1 MASEAACVKCPPGE
15 GKEIVHVDCVTH
27 RYPDG
32 TEGIHNMCFRVYER
46 EIVALCGPNGAG
58 KSTLIEHINGLMMPD
73 VGRVRVFG
81 VDIDKK
87 NVGEIRK
94 KVGLVFQ
101 DADSQLFSPTVLEDV
116 MFGPLNLGM
125 SAEDARK
132 RAEWALGVVGIK
144 ELNKIPH
151 YLSGGQQRLVAIAGV
166 LAMEPRILVVDEP
179 TGDLDPSN
187 ALRIEALLR
196 SLRDEHGISVVVA
209 LHDMDMAVRLA
220 DRICIVRDGSV
231 IAEGR
236 PENILYDDG
245 LLKSAGL
252 EMPAVARL
260 YRDLDLEKKG
270 MRRPLSLD
278 DLVPMLKGS
287 KAAASARKR
296 QRTGEG
302 V

>member
-1 MASEAACVKCPPGE
+1 
-15 GKEIVHVDCVTH
+15 
-27 RYPDG
+27 
-32 TEGIHNMCFRVYER
+32 
-46 EIVALCGPNGAG
+46 
-58 KSTLIEHINGLMMPD
+58 
-73 VGRVRVFG
+73 VFG

-125 SAEDARK
+125 SPEDAKK

-187 ALRIEALLR
+187 AMRIEALLR

-209 LHDMDMAVRLA
+209 LHDMDMAARLA
-220 DRICIVRDGSV
+220 DRICIVREGSV
-231 IAEGR
+231 IAEGK
-236 PENILYDDG
+236 PENILYDDA

-278 DLVPMLKGS
+278 DLVPMLKGP
-287 KAAASARKR
+287 KAAASVKKK
-296 QRTGEG
+296 QRTGKG

>member
-1 MASEAACVKCPPGE
+1 
-15 GKEIVHVDCVTH
+15 
-27 RYPDG
+27 
-32 TEGIHNMCFRVYER
+32 
-46 EIVALCGPNGAG
+46 
-58 KSTLIEHINGLMMPD
+58 
-73 VGRVRVFG
+73 VRVFG

-125 SAEDARK
+125 SPEDAKK

-187 ALRIEALLR
+187 AMRIEALLR
-196 SLRDEHGISVVVA
+196 SLREEHGISVVVA
-209 LHDMDMAVRLA
+209 LHDMDMAARLA
-220 DRICIVRDGSV
+220 DRICIVREGSV
-231 IAEGR
+231 IAEGK
-236 PENILYDDG
+236 PENILYDDA

-278 DLVPMLKGS
+278 DLVPMLKGP
-287 KAAASARKR
+287 KAAASVRKK

>member
-1 MASEAACVKCPPGE
+1 MASDDAYVKCPPGGE
-15 GKEIVHVDCVTH
+15 DSIVHVDCVSH

-32 TEGIHNMCFRVYER
+32 TEGIHNMCFRVFAK
-46 EIVALCGPNGAG
+46 EIVALCGPNGSG
-58 KSTLIEHINGLMMPD
+58 KSTLIEHINGLMLPD

-81 VDIDKK
+81 LDIDRR
-87 NVGEIRK
+87 NLSEIRK
-94 KVGLVFQ
+94 MVGLVFQ

-125 SAEDARK
+125 SVDEARR

-144 ELNKIPH
+144 EVNKIPH

-209 LHDMDMAVRLA
+209 LHDMDMAARLA
-220 DRICIVRDGSV
+220 DRICIVQGGTV
-231 IAEGR
+231 VAEGK
-236 PENILYDDG
+236 PEDILYDEE
-245 LLKSAGL
+245 LLRSAGL
-252 EMPAVARL
+252 ELPAVARL
-260 YRDLDLEKKG
+260 YFDLGLDKRG
-270 MRRPLSLD
+270 ARRPLSLR
-278 DLVPMLKGS
+278 DLVSLMREHGLV
-287 KAAASARKR
+287 R
-296 QRTGEG
+296 
-302 V
+302 